1 MAGRGE
7 GGAGPGHHAWRGRG
21 VAPAAAAAAISS
33 LAISSLACTRV
44 CWLPDAAARALL
56 LQVGC
61 GADELIDL
69 LMRCCLDSGDRIVDC
84 PPTFTMYV
92 FDADVNDA
100 RVVTVPR
107 LEGFRI
113 DVEGI
118 K

>member
-1 MAGRGE
+1 M
-7 GGAGPGHHAWRGRG
+7 
-21 VAPAAAAAAISS
+21 
-33 LAISSLACTRV
+33 
-44 CWLPDAAARALL
+44 
-56 LQVGC
+56 GC

-69 LMRCCLDSGDRIVDC
+69 LMRCVLDSGDKIVDS

-92 FDADVNDA
+92 FDSDVNDG

-107 LEGFRI
+107 LDGFRI

>member
-1 MAGRGE
+1 MR
-7 GGAGPGHHAWRGRG
+7 H
-21 VAPAAAAAAISS
+21 VS
-33 LAISSLACTRV
+33 
-44 CWLPDAAARALL
+44 L

-69 LMRCCLDSGDRIVDC
+69 LMRCTLDPGDAIVDC

-92 FDADVNDA
+92 FDADVNAA

-107 LEGFRI
+107 LDGFRT